1 MYLTVT
7 LRDLISAVE
16 EFAETEN
23 EIVATIVHLVSSGR
37 VRLLR
42 NGASDG
48 PFDKLTELFA

>member
-1 MYLTVT
+1 MYLTIT

-23 EIVATIVHLVSSGR
+23 EIMATVVHLISSGR

-42 NGASDG
+42 GGSDG
-48 PFDKLTELFA
+48 PFDQLPELFA